1 MYARPSKT
9 RLSTFQH
16 ALPRAHCRWGLGR
29 SRRIQSNWRSPA
41 VGFFCCSLR
50 FGPFSCEL
58 NALKGVH
65 HASERTQS
73 CNSRKGRVFC
83 AWSSSGRIVA
93 DPETDSCLFCCNE
106 RFSWADSSKGVVSV
120 ALPLLLC
127 LVRRGTRAIFWAA
140 IDKILVTCGD
150 DTSYLS

>member
-73 CNSRKGRVFC
+73 CNSRKGRAVC
-83 AWSSSGRIVA
+83 ARSSSGPLGA
-93 DPETDSCLFCCNE
+93 DPETGSCLFCCNE
-106 RFSWADSSKGVVSV
+106 GFSWADSSKGMVSV
-120 ALPLLLC
+120 ASLLLLR
-127 LVRRGTRAIFWAA
+127 LVWRGTRAISWAA
-140 IDKILVTCGD
+140 IDEMLVICGND
-150 DTSYLS
+150 IPYLS